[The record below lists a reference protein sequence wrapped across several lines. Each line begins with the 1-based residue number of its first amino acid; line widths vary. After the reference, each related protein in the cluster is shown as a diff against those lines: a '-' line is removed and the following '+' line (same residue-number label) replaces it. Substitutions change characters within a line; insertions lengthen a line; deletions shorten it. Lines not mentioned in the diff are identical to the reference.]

1 MEVIR
6 VDQLSFYYPDT
17 SAAALDNVSLSV
29 KQGEFV
35 VLCGASGCGK
45 TTLLR
50 HMKQEAQPTG
60 MRTGTVFFDGLPLAE
75 LPAVTAAEQIGM
87 VFQNPENQIVMDRV
101 WHELAFSM
109 ENVGYGQAVMRKRLA
124 EMSHF
129 FGLEDLLHKSVH
141 EISGGQKQLI
151 NLASVLLLQPKLL
164 LLDEPTS
171 QLDPVAA
178 RDFLQLIYR
187 LNQEMSMTVII
198 SEHRLEEV
206 IPLADRIV
214 MLDGGRVKFDAA
226 PRELCQLIGS
236 AEAST
241 DLSYLPSVTK
251 LYLSAEP
258 VSPSGH
264 MKEIPLTVRE
274 GKQWLAGLGGI
285 QTHPPMQAEV
295 LRNTRNDKQ
304 ERLLACE
311 EMTFKYEK
319 DGPEVLKKLSLN
331 VYENEFLAVMGGNG
345 AGKTTMLQMMAGL
358 LKPQRGRLKKE
369 KDIKVGYL
377 AQNPLLYFSYDT
389 VEEEL
394 QKMADYVKLGDERE
408 NKING
413 IVAAMQIADILPKHP
428 YDLSGGEQQRAALA
442 LVLLGEPD
450 VLCLDE
456 PTKGMD
462 PIAKQRAA
470 ELLQQLCQ
478 SGKTIVMVTHDIEFA
493 AEHATRCAM
502 VFDGAISA
510 EAAPALFFG
519 SNYFYTT
526 AINRTVREWLPDA
539 LTTGDVMDQWVK

>member
-1 MEVIR
+1 MEVIQ
-6 VDQLSFYYPDT
+6 VDQLTFHYPEST
-17 SAAALDNVSLSV
+17 VAALDNITLNI
-29 KQGEFV
+29 KPGDFV

-50 HMKQEAQPTG
+50 HLKKETQPTG
-60 MRTGTVFFDGLPLAE
+60 KRSGTIKYNRVLLEE
-75 LPAVTAAEQIGM
+75 LPAVEAAEQIGM
-87 VFQNPENQIVMDRV
+87 VFQNPENQIVMDQV

-129 FGLEDLLHKSVH
+129 FGLDELINKSVH

-178 RDFLQLIYR
+178 RDFLQFIYR

-198 SEHRLEEV
+198 SEHRLEDV
-206 IPLADRIV
+206 IPLADRII
-214 MLDGGRVKFDAA
+214 MLEEGKVKYDAP
-226 PRELCQLIGS
+226 PRELCRLVGADAAQK
-236 AEAST
+236 
-241 DLSYLPSVTK
+241 DMPYLPSVTK
-251 LYLSAEP
+251 LFLSTQKAGALPEANQ
-258 VSPSGH
+258 
-264 MKEIPLTVRE
+264 IPLTVRE
-274 GKQWLAGLGGI
+274 GKKWLSNVFGVHTIGANHSVINESSEL
-285 QTHPPMQAEV
+285 E
-295 LRNTRNDKQ
+295 KK
-304 ERLLACE
+304 EWLLACDE
-311 EMTFKYEK
+311 ITFKYEK
-319 DGPEVLKKLSLN
+319 ASTEVLKKLSLN
-331 VYENEFLAVMGGNG
+331 VYKHEFLAVLGGNG

-358 LKPQRGRLKKE
+358 LKPQRGKLKRDKSVN
-369 KDIKVGYL
+369 VGYL

-394 QKMADYVKLGDERE
+394 QRMADYAKLDDRDR
-408 NKING
+408 KIAQ
-413 IVAAMQIADILPKHP
+413 VVDSLQISSILPKHP

-456 PTKGMD
+456 PTKGLD
-462 PIAKQRAA
+462 PIAKQRTA

-478 SGKTIVMVTHDIEFA
+478 AGKTIVMVTHDIEFA

-502 VFDGAISA
+502 LFDGAISA
-510 EAAPALFFG
+510 EAEPAQFFG
-519 SNYFYTT
+519 TNYFYTT
-526 AINRTVREWLPDA
+526 AINRTVREWLPEA
-539 LTTGDVMDQWVK
+539 LTTEDVIATWAK

>member
-1 MEVIR
+1 MEIIR

-17 SAAALDNVSLSV
+17 QAAALDNVSLSV
-29 KQGEFV
+29 KKGDFV

-50 HMKQEAQPTG
+50 HLKQEAQPTG
-60 MRTGTVFFDGLPLAE
+60 KRSGSVLFNGIPLGE
-75 LPAVTAAEQIGM
+75 LPAVAAAEQIGM
-87 VFQNPENQIVMDRV
+87 VFQNPENQIVMDQV

-109 ENVGYGQAVMRKRLA
+109 ENIGYAQAVMRKRLA

-129 FGLEDLLHKSVH
+129 FGLEDLLYKSVH

-198 SEHRLEEV
+198 SEHRLEDV
-206 IPLADRIV
+206 IPLADRII
-214 MLDGGRVKFDAA
+214 MLDGGRVKYDAE
-226 PRELCQLIGS
+226 PRELCRLIS
-236 AEAST
+236 SDDAST
-241 DLSYLPSVTK
+241 DLPYLPSVSK
-251 LYLSAEP
+251 LYLSAESARL
-258 VSPSGH
+258 SPNAI
-264 MKEIPLTVRE
+264 EIPLTVRE
-274 GKQWLAGLGGI
+274 GKQWLAGIGGI
-285 QTHPPMQAEV
+285 QSDPAMQADE
-295 LRNTRNDKQ
+295 LTNKRNEKK
-304 ERLLACE
+304 ELLLACE

-331 VYENEFLAVMGGNG
+331 VYKHEFLAVLGGNG
-345 AGKTTMLQMMAGL
+345 TGKTTMLQMMAGL
-358 LKPQRGRLKKE
+358 LKPQRGRLKRE
-369 KDIKVGYL
+369 KGVKVGYL
-377 AQNPLLYFSYDT
+377 AQNPLLYFSFDT

-394 QKMADYVKLGDERE
+394 QRMADYAGLAERE
-408 NKING
+408 HKIAS
-413 IVAAMQIADILPKHP
+413 VAAALQIADLMPKHP

-450 VLCLDE
+450 ILCLDE
-456 PTKGMD
+456 PTKGLD
-462 PIAKQRAA
+462 PIAKQRTA
-470 ELLQQLCQ
+470 ELLQQLCR

-493 AEHATRCAM
+493 AEHASRCAM
-502 VFDGAISA
+502 LFDGAISA
-510 EAAPALFFG
+510 EAAPAPFFG
-519 SNYFYTT
+519 TNYFYTT
-526 AINRTVREWLPDA
+526 AINRTVREWLPEA

>member
-1 MEVIR
+1 MEVIQ
-6 VDQLSFYYPDT
+6 VNQLTFHYPD
-17 SAAALDNVSLSV
+17 AKGAALDEVSFHV

-50 HMKQEAQPTG
+50 HLKKET
-60 MRTGTVFFDGLPLAE
+60 LPVGKRSGSVKYNGALLEE
-75 LPAVTAAEQIGM
+75 LPAALAAEQIGM
-87 VFQNPENQIVMDRV
+87 VFQNPENQIVMDQV

-109 ENVGYGQAVMRKRLA
+109 ENVGYEQAVMRKRLA

-129 FGLEDLLHKSVH
+129 FGLEELLYKSVH

-151 NLASVLLLQPKLL
+151 NLASVMLLQPKLL

-198 SEHRLEEV
+198 SEHRLEDV

-214 MLDGGRVKFDAA
+214 MLEGGRVKYDAS
-226 PRELCQLIGS
+226 PRELCQSIGGQ
-236 AEAST
+236 EAPN

-251 LYLSAEP
+251 LFLSALP
-258 VSPSGH
+258 AGNPIAVQ
-264 MKEIPLTVRE
+264 EIPLTVRE
-274 GKQWLAGLGGI
+274 GKRWLAGQDGI
-285 QTHPPMQAEV
+285 KTDLTGHEGNHESKVQDA
-295 LRNTRNDKQ
+295 KQ
-304 ERLLACE
+304 RLLACDE
-311 EMTFKYEK
+311 ITFKYEK
-319 DGPEVLKKLSLN
+319 TGSEVLKKLSLN
-331 VYENEFLAVMGGNG
+331 VYKHEFLAVLGGNG

-358 LKPQRGRLKKE
+358 LQPQRGRVKKE
-369 KDIKVGYL
+369 KNIKVGYL

-394 QKMADYVKLGDERE
+394 QRMAAYAGLVDRE
-408 NKING
+408 GKIAR
-413 IVAAMQIADILPKHP
+413 IVDALQIAAILPKHP

-456 PTKGMD
+456 PTKGLD
-462 PIAKQRAA
+462 PISKQRTA

-478 SGKTIVMVTHDIEFA
+478 LGKTIVMVTHDIEFA

-502 VFDGAISA
+502 LFDGAIAA

-519 SNYFYTT
+519 TNYFYTT

-539 LTTGDVMDQWVK
+539 LTVKDVIDRWAN

>member
-1 MEVIR
+1 MEVIQ
-6 VDQLSFYYPDT
+6 VNQLTFHYPD
-17 SAAALDNVSLSV
+17 AKGAALDEVSFHV

-50 HMKQEAQPTG
+50 HLKKET
-60 MRTGTVFFDGLPLAE
+60 LPVGKRSGSVKYNGALLEE
-75 LPAVTAAEQIGM
+75 LPAALAAEQIGM
-87 VFQNPENQIVMDRV
+87 VFQNPENQIVMDQV

-109 ENVGYGQAVMRKRLA
+109 ENVGYEQAVMRKRLA

-129 FGLEDLLHKSVH
+129 FGLEELLYKSVH

-151 NLASVLLLQPKLL
+151 NLASVMLLQPKLL

-198 SEHRLEEV
+198 SEHRLEDV

-214 MLDGGRVKFDAA
+214 MLEGGRVKYDAA
-226 PRELCQLIGS
+226 PRELCQSIGDQ
-236 AEAST
+236 EAPN

-251 LYLSAEP
+251 LFLSALP
-258 VSPSGH
+258 AGNPIAVQ
-264 MKEIPLTVRE
+264 EIPLTVRE
-274 GKQWLAGLGGI
+274 GKRWLAGQDGI
-285 QTHPPMQAEV
+285 KTDLTGHEGNHESKVQDA
-295 LRNTRNDKQ
+295 KQ
-304 ERLLACE
+304 RLLACDE
-311 EMTFKYEK
+311 ITFKYEK
-319 DGPEVLKKLSLN
+319 TGSEVLKKLSLN
-331 VYENEFLAVMGGNG
+331 VYKHEFLAVLGGNG

-358 LKPQRGRLKKE
+358 LQPQRGRVKKE
-369 KDIKVGYL
+369 KNIKVGYL

-394 QKMADYVKLGDERE
+394 QRMAAYAGLVDRE
-408 NKING
+408 GKIAR
-413 IVAAMQIADILPKHP
+413 IVDALQIAAILPKHP

-442 LVLLGEPD
+442 LVLLGEPE

-456 PTKGMD
+456 PTKGLD
-462 PIAKQRAA
+462 PIAKQRTA

-478 SGKTIVMVTHDIEFA
+478 LGKTIVMVTHDIEFA

-502 VFDGAISA
+502 LFDGAIAA

-519 SNYFYTT
+519 TNYFYTT

-539 LTTGDVMDQWVK
+539 LTVKDVIDRWAN

>member
-1 MEVIR
+1 MEVIQVNNLTFR
-6 VDQLSFYYPDT
+6 YPE
-17 SAAALDNVSLSV
+17 AKGAALDDVSFHV

-50 HMKQEAQPTG
+50 HLKKETLPVGKQS
-60 MRTGTVFFDGLPLAE
+60 GTVRYNGTLLAE
-75 LPAVTAAEQIGM
+75 LPAIEAAEQIGM
-87 VFQNPENQIVMDRV
+87 VFQNADNQIVMDQV

-109 ENVGYGQAVMRKRLA
+109 ENVGYDQAVMRKRLA

-129 FGLEDLLHKSVH
+129 FGLEELLYKSVH

-178 RDFLQLIYR
+178 RDFLQLLYR

-198 SEHRLEEV
+198 SEHRLEDV

-214 MLDGGRVKFDAA
+214 MLEGGRVKHDAA
-226 PRELCQLIGS
+226 PRELCEAIG
-236 AEAST
+236 ADEST
-241 DLSYLPSVTK
+241 NDLSYLPSVTK
-251 LYLSAEP
+251 LFLSAQAAGKP
-258 VSPSGH
+258 LAAQD
-264 MKEIPLTVRE
+264 IPLTVRE
-274 GKQWLAGLGGI
+274 GKQWLAGQGGLKPNLSH
-285 QTHPPMQAEV
+285 QNGERVSSTLDPSQ
-295 LRNTRNDKQ
+295 
-304 ERLLACE
+304 RLLTCDE
-311 EMTFKYEK
+311 ITFKYEK
-319 DGPEVLKKLSLN
+319 TGSEVLKKLSLD
-331 VYENEFLAVMGGNG
+331 VYKHEFLAVLGGNG

-358 LKPQRGRLKKE
+358 LQPQRGKVKRE
-369 KDIKVGYL
+369 KHVKVGYL

-389 VEEEL
+389 ILEEL
-394 QKMADYVKLGDERE
+394 QRMADYAGLADRER
-408 NKING
+408 KIAE
-413 IVAAMQIADILPKHP
+413 VVEALQIAAILPKHP

-456 PTKGMD
+456 PTKGLD
-462 PIAKQRAA
+462 PIAKQRTA

-478 SGKTIVMVTHDIEFA
+478 LGKTIVMVTHDIEFA

-502 VFDGAISA
+502 LFDGAIAA
-510 EAAPALFFG
+510 EADPALFFG
-519 SNYFYTT
+519 TNYFYTT
-526 AINRTVREWLPDA
+526 AINRTVREWLPEA
-539 LTTGDVMDQWVK
+539 LTTKDVIEQWAN

>member
-1 MEVIR
+1 MEVIQ
-6 VDQLSFYYPDT
+6 VNQLTFSYPE
-17 SAAALDNVSLSV
+17 AKGAALDEVSFNV

-50 HMKQEAQPTG
+50 HLKKET
-60 MRTGTVFFDGLPLAE
+60 LPVGKRSGSVMYNGALLEE
-75 LPAVTAAEQIGM
+75 LPAIEAAEQIGM
-87 VFQNPENQIVMDRV
+87 VFQHPENQIVMDQV

-109 ENVGYGQAVMRKRLA
+109 ENVGYEQAVMRKRLA
-124 EMSHF
+124 EISHF
-129 FGLEDLLHKSVH
+129 FGLEELLYKSVH

-178 RDFLQLIYR
+178 RDFLQLLYR

-198 SEHRLEEV
+198 SEHRLEDV

-214 MLDGGRVKFDAA
+214 MLEGGRVKYNAA
-226 PRELCQLIGS
+226 PKELSQSIG
-236 AEAST
+236 ANEAVSN
-241 DLSYLPSVTK
+241 DMSYLPSVTK
-251 LYLSAEP
+251 LFLSAHAAGKP
-258 VSPSGH
+258 FSAH
-264 MKEIPLTVRE
+264 EIPLTVRE
-274 GKQWLAGLGGI
+274 GKQWLAGQGGI
-285 QTHPPMQAEV
+285 KPDLSHYEGNREHQLQGAKP
-295 LRNTRNDKQ
+295 
-304 ERLLACE
+304 RLLTCDE
-311 EMTFKYEK
+311 ITFKYEK
-319 DGPEVLKKLSLN
+319 TGSEVLKKLSLN
-331 VYENEFLAVMGGNG
+331 VYKHEFLAVLGGNG

-358 LKPQRGRLKKE
+358 LQPLRGKVKRE
-369 KDIKVGYL
+369 KNIKVGYL

-394 QKMADYVKLGDERE
+394 QRMADYAGLADRER
-408 NKING
+408 KIAT
-413 IVAAMQIADILPKHP
+413 VVDALQIAAILPKHP

-456 PTKGMD
+456 PTKGLD
-462 PIAKQRAA
+462 PVAKQRTA

-478 SGKTIVMVTHDIEFA
+478 LGKTIVMVTHDIEFA

-502 VFDGAISA
+502 LFDGAIAA
-510 EAAPALFFG
+510 EAAPAAFFG
-519 SNYFYTT
+519 TNYFYTT
-526 AINRTVREWLPDA
+526 AINRTVREWLPEA
-539 LTTGDVMDQWVK
+539 LTTKDVIDRWAN